1 MPTTN
6 LTYKMLWSGT
16 WANTSPTAITLNYP
30 ASGYDELR
38 FVHYE
43 DYAGG
48 GAYKCTDTNAR
59 VGSKCIWLPF
69 YENSWYS
76 REYKIALSS
85 DYKTLYDQ
93 YGRQVMIQKSPVQS
107 WSGTNRSPYMYK
119 VYGITYND
127 SAYNEPD
134 KIVGNRTL
142 LYDNGGLYENE
153 NIISAVT
160 SYTVSQPFSS
170 FEFIEFESSNPREN
184 FIAPS
189 DFKYVTP
196 TYFLQSDTNWYWRST
211 QWTRTNSTTITGKQY
226 LQMPIT
232 TTANYTPTSGN
243 IPAPYGRNVNFV
255 RIWGVG
261 KKV

>member
-16 WANTSPTAITLNYP
+16 WTGTSPTAIKLNYP

-38 FVHYE
+38 FVHNESY
-43 DYAGG
+43 DGG
-48 GAYKCTDTNAR
+48 GAYKCTDTNAE
-59 VGSKCIWLPF
+59 VGSKCLWLPF
-69 YENSWYS
+69 WESSWYT

-85 DYKTLYDQ
+85 DYKTLYDL
-93 YGRQVMIQKSPVQS
+93 YGRQVLIQKSPAQY
-107 WSGTNRSPYMYK
+107 WSGTNRSPYVYK

-127 SAYNEPD
+127 SAYNKPD

-142 LYDNGGLYENE
+142 LYDNGGIYNT
-153 NIISAVT
+153 STVT

-170 FEFIEFESSNPREN
+170 FEFIEFESNN
-184 FIAPS
+184 QQANLIAPS
-189 DFKYVTP
+189 DFNYVTP
-196 TYFLQSDTNWYWRST
+196 TYFLQSDTNWYYRST

-226 LQMPIT
+226 IQMTIT
-232 TTANYTPTSGN
+232 TTGNGTTSSGN